1 MKVEID
7 IQSDF
12 TVDEGVRIMEQI
24 YKDYRIRNITV
35 QEFNDA
41 WTVDGCGASVNG
53 GIQLKF

>member
-1 MKVEID
+1 MELTIKHVKNSKTLMKVEID

-41 WTVDGCGASVNG
+41 
-53 GIQLKF
+53 